1 MTEACRLPFP
11 GTIRITQM
19 FLTVTLNPAL
29 DKTLCVPENA
39 PQVTVR
45 ATRAIDIAGGKGVNV
60 ARALHALGARARA
73 LMPLG
78 GHPGQHVADLAR
90 AEGIEVASVPVSGQT
105 RTAFTVH
112 EAASGQ
118 YWHYL
123 EPGPELREQEL
134 ARIREGF
141 HWALD
146 GCSTVIISGS
156 LPCPGSAP
164 LVPWMVRTA
173 REKGL
178 RVALDS
184 FGSSLRSA
192 LEAGPWMAKPNL
204 EEWEQTTGTL
214 LGSERDRWAALD
226 QMAAWGIRLAVLSAG
241 AEGAY
246 ALAGGE
252 RYRVFPPRVEEVS
265 DLGAGDSMVAG
276 ICWAAEQGW
285 SLRECLAWGAA
296 CGAANAQVWDP
307 GAITREAVE
316 RLLPQVE
323 LRLV

>member
-1 MTEACRLPFP
+1 
-11 GTIRITQM
+11 M

-29 DKTLCVPENA
+29 DKTLCVAENA

-45 ATRAIDIAGGKGVNV
+45 ASRAIDLAGGKGVNV
-60 ARALHALGARARA
+60 SRALLALGAPSRA

-78 GHPGQHVADLAR
+78 GHPGQQVADLAR

-112 EAASGQ
+112 EEGTGQ

-134 ARIREGF
+134 VRFREGF
-141 HWALD
+141 LWALE
-146 GCSTVIISGS
+146 GCHTVAISGS
-156 LPCPGSAP
+156 LPSAAAAP

-184 FGSSLRSA
+184 FGPNLRSG
-192 LEAGPWMAKPNL
+192 LEAAPWAAKPNL
-204 EEWEQTTGTL
+204 EEWERTTGTL
-214 LGSERDRWAALD
+214 LASEKDRWAAVD
-226 QMAAWGIRLAVLSAG
+226 QMAAWGIRVALLSAG

-246 ALAGGE
+246 ALAAGE
-252 RYRVFPPRVEEVS
+252 RYRILPPKVEEVS
-265 DLGAGDSMVAG
+265 DLGGGDSMIAG
-276 ICWAAEQGW
+276 LCWAAAQGCGV
-285 SLRECLAWGAA
+285 RECLAWAAA

-316 RLLPQVE
+316 RLLPEVE